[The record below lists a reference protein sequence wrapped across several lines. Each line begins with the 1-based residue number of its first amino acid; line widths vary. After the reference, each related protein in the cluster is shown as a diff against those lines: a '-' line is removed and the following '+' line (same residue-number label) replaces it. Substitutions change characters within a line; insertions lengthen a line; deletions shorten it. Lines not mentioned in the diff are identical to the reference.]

1 MKRYFVVLLFICIS
15 TYLHSQDGNQWN
27 TFFEGAIK
35 LNESK
40 EYISAEKLFKKAQQS
55 LIEEYGL
62 NDATIPTY
70 CHVLYQRAHN
80 LFLIDEL
87 VDSAY
92 LCFKELHQKNIL
104 FQAAKVRNFQILP
117 KFAPLKWDP

>member
-62 NDATIPTY
+62 NDATIPT
-70 CHVLYQRAHN
+70 
-80 LFLIDEL
+80 
-87 VDSAY
+87 
-92 LCFKELHQKNIL
+92 
-104 FQAAKVRNFQILP
+104 
-117 KFAPLKWDP
+117 